1 MEGKPSTLLETPSAD
16 EIFTSNSGTALESEG
31 LTWKSLLAGVA
42 YALVLYSAQTLL
54 FVVIR
59 PRFPRI

>member
-1 MEGKPSTLLETPSAD
+1 MNGTPSTLLEFPSAN
-16 EIFTSNSGTALESEG
+16 EIFTSNSGTALEREG

-42 YALVLYSAQTLL
+42 YALGLYSVQTLL

-59 PRFPRI
+59 PHFRRV